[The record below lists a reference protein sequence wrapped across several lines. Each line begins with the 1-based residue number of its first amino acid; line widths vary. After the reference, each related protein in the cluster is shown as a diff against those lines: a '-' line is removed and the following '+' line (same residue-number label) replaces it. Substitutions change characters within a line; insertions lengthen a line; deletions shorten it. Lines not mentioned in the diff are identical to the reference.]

1 MPLISEYAFTPNV
14 FEKESYSSEEVA
26 FLHFQEFKNVLLNQA
41 IVRNLRDGEWL
52 KTFNDN
58 TRSWHLRAKELLKKL
73 IKQNRLNLFP
83 AVLPDIPQNDDNWCK
98 EALASHEN
106 EPLDGIITTDVVSNN
121 FRGIPEVAPFDK
133 LSTTQ
138 WWKQGPSVRPER
150 TIEAYM
156 EHLRII
162 LQCANSIMFIDPH
175 LDPTRRGYR
184 KFIKLI
190 EIICTRKRHPLIEI
204 HRVCYEGSGPG
215 RQIIDI
221 GEWEKRFNSLL
232 QPIVTKAD
240 LSIEVSIWDDFH
252 DRCMISDLIGVS
264 LSNGFDVSSKPD
276 DITTWARLSRIDRDD
291 LQREFDPASGKHKKH
306 GGFTICLS

>member
-26 FLHFQEFKNVLLNQA
+26 FLYFQDFKNVLLNQA

-52 KTFNDN
+52 KTFKDN
-58 TRSWHLRAKELLKKL
+58 NRSWHIRAKELLKKL
-73 IKQNRLNLFP
+73 VKQNRLNRFP
-83 AVLPDIPQNDDNWCK
+83 AVLSDTPQNDDNWCR
-98 EALASHEN
+98 EALASHEK
-106 EPLDGIITTDVVSNN
+106 EPLDGIITSDEVLSSYNDIPKIVSFN
-121 FRGIPEVAPFDK
+121 K

-150 TIEAYM
+150 TIDAYM
-156 EHLRII
+156 EHLRLI

-175 LDPTRRGYR
+175 LDPTRRGYK
-184 KFIKLI
+184 KFVKLI
-190 EIICTRKRHPLIEI
+190 EMTCTRKRHPLIEI

-221 GEWEKRFNSLL
+221 NKWKNRFNSLF
-232 QPIVTKAD
+232 QPIVSKTD
-240 LSIEVSIWDDFH
+240 LTIEVSIWDDFH
-252 DRCMISDLIGVS
+252 DRCMISDLIGIS

-276 DITTWARLSRIDRDD
+276 DITTWTRLSRIDRDD
-291 LQREFDPASGKHKKH
+291 LQREFDPASGRHKRQ
-306 GGFTICLS
+306 GCFFS

>member
-1 MPLISEYAFTPNV
+1 MSLISEYAFTPNV

-26 FLHFQEFKNVLLNQA
+26 FLYFQDFKDVLLNRA
-41 IVRNLRDGEWL
+41 IVRNLRNGEWL

-58 TRSWHLRAKELLKKL
+58 NRSWHIRAKELLKKL

-83 AVLPDIPQNDDNWCK
+83 AVLSETPLNDDNWCR
-98 EALASHEN
+98 ESLASHER
-106 EPLDGIITTDVVSNN
+106 EPLDGIITSDEILSNYKDISTIVSFN
-121 FRGIPEVAPFDK
+121 K

-138 WWKQGPSVRPER
+138 WWKQGPSVRLER

-175 LDPTRRGYR
+175 LDPTRYGYR
-184 KFIKLI
+184 DFVKMID
-190 EIICTRKRHPLIEI
+190 IICNRQRHPLIEI

-221 GEWEKRFNSLL
+221 GEWEK
-232 QPIVTKAD
+232 D
-240 LSIEVSIWDDFH
+240 LTP
-252 DRCMISDLIGVS
+252 C
-264 LSNGFDVSSKPD
+264 SS
-276 DITTWARLSRIDRDD
+276 RL
-291 LQREFDPASGKHKKH
+291 F
-306 GGFTICLS
+306 

>member
-26 FLHFQEFKNVLLNQA
+26 FLYFQDFKNVLLNQA
-41 IVRNLRDGEWL
+41 IVRNLRNGEWL

-58 TRSWHLRAKELLKKL
+58 NKSWHLRAKELLKKL
-73 IKQNRLNLFP
+73 VKQNRLNLFP
-83 AVLPDIPQNDDNWCK
+83 AVLSDTPQNDDNWCR
-98 EALASHEN
+98 EALASHEK
-106 EPLDGIITTDVVSNN
+106 EPLDGIITSDEIVCNYKDIFTIVSFN
-121 FRGIPEVAPFDK
+121 K

-184 KFIKLI
+184 KFVKLI
-190 EIICTRKRHPLIEI
+190 EMICTRKRHPLIEI

-215 RQIIDI
+215 RQIIDFD
-221 GEWEKRFNSLL
+221 EWKNRFNSLL
-232 QPIVTKAD
+232 QPVVSKAD

-264 LSNGFDVSSKPD
+264 LSNGFDVSSKLD
-276 DITTWARLSRIDRDD
+276 DITTWTRLSRIDRDD
-291 LQREFDPASGKHKKH
+291 LQREFDPVSGRHKRQ
-306 GGFTICLS
+306 GCFLIS

>member
-26 FLHFQEFKNVLLNQA
+26 FLYFQDFKNVLLNQA

-58 TRSWHLRAKELLKKL
+58 NRSWHLRAKELLKKL

-83 AVLPDIPQNDDNWCK
+83 SVLSDTPQNDDNWCR
-98 EALASHEN
+98 EALASHEK
-106 EPLDGIITTDVVSNN
+106 EPLDGIITSDEVLSNYKDISAIVSFN
-121 FRGIPEVAPFDK
+121 K
-133 LSTTQ
+133 LSTTK

-150 TIEAYM
+150 TINAYM
-156 EHLRII
+156 KHLRII

-184 KFIKLI
+184 KFVKLI
-190 EIICTRKRHPLIEI
+190 EMICTRKRHPFIEI
-204 HRVCYEGSGPG
+204 HRVCYEGSGPR

-221 GEWEKRFNSLL
+221 DEWKNRFKSLL
-232 QPIVTKAD
+232 QPIDSKAD

-276 DITTWARLSRIDRDD
+276 DITTWTRLSRIDRDD
-291 LQREFDPASGKHKKH
+291 LQREFDPASGRHKRQ
-306 GGFTICLS
+306 GCFLIS